1 MLFPRSNGKSCEEE
15 QEEDIGCPSESE
27 MSAAGSMLSSDEELD
42 DDATSSSSSSGSTD
56 NFEMSSLMAQLP
68 LKYVVSLPGHCEFFG
83 GSVLIFE
90 LWSDMAF
97 FFSWRRRG
105 LSKFFDGKSQSFAS
119 LAAVG
124 GLEDLAKPPSKRI
137 KTSRSCEVGLQD
149 AHRRR
154 FARHNA
160 AAFKKVSKGR
170 LSVLGRAPA
179 LRPLTASTAR
189 PKGLPVRAPLF
200 V

>member
-1 MLFPRSNGKSCEEE
+1 MEAYMLFARSNGRRE
-15 QEEDIGCPSESE
+15 QEEDIGCPSGSQ
-27 MSAAGSMLSSDEELD
+27 MSAVSSDEELDLD

-68 LKYVVSLPGHCEFFG
+68 LK
-83 GSVLIFE
+83 
-90 LWSDMAF
+90 
-97 FFSWRRRG
+97 RG

-124 GLEDLAKPPSKRI
+124 GLADLAKPPGKRI
-137 KTSRSCEVGLQD
+137 RTSRSCEVGLQD
-149 AHRRR
+149 AHRGR

-170 LSVLGRAPA
+170 RLSVLGGAPA
-179 LRPLTASTAR
+179 LRPLTASAAR

>member
-1 MLFPRSNGKSCEEE
+1 MEAYMLFPRSNGKSCEEE

-27 MSAAGSMLSSDEELD
+27 VSAAGSMLSSDEELD
-42 DDATSSSSSSGSTD
+42 DEATSSSSSSGSTD
-56 NFEMSSLMAQLP
+56 NFQMSSLMAQLP
-68 LKYVVSLPGHCEFFG
+68 LK
-83 GSVLIFE
+83 
-90 LWSDMAF
+90 
-97 FFSWRRRG
+97 RG

-124 GLEDLAKPPSKRI
+124 GLEDLAKPPGKRI

-170 LSVLGRAPA
+170 LSALGRAPP
-179 LRPLTASTAR
+179 LRPLTASAAR